1 MSNSSSVEQQ
11 LREWVGQLG
20 PEHRQL
26 LLMMLTEDDQLQGSA
41 RLDFAVSQL
50 RKLCKQRGF
59 DWDRMAES
67 DRESFLDNLIRET
80 ELYATQAGAPSIVPV
95 LPCSCCGRDVTPSDL
110 YRIYFGER
118 PPSVEVAI
126 AKLILMDMD
135 ISAQFPLPADN
146 EITIGRVDPHRG
158 IRPDVAHLATP
169 RANHLPRR
177 PVLYRRPW
185 QRQRLVRQRPHPAQT
200 PGALPVGQRRR
211 PQDRRNHF
219 KVCRIAM
226 CRLGIQFVLTSTP
239 PNGRAERQP

>member
-1 MSNSSSVEQQ
+1 MSDSPSVEEQ
-11 LREWVGQLG
+11 LREWVGQLA

-26 LLMMLTEDDQLQGSA
+26 LLMMLTEDDQLQGST
-41 RLDFAVSQL
+41 RLDFAVGQL

-59 DWDRMAES
+59 NWDRMAET

-126 AKLILMDMD
+126 GRLILMDMD
-135 ISAQFPLPADN
+135 VNAQFPLPADN

-158 IRPDVAHLATP
+158 IRPDIDLSKFDPASRISRRHARITSRGGQFYVEDLGS
-169 RANHLPRR
+169 AN
-177 PVLYRRPW
+177 
-185 QRQRLVRQRPHPAQT
+185 
-200 PGALPVGQRRR
+200 GS
-211 PQDRRNHF
+211 
-219 KVCRIAM
+219 
-226 CRLGIQFVLTSTP
+226 FV
-239 PNGRAERQP
+239 NGRTKLNPQEPYPLVNGDVIKFGETTLKFAV

>member
-1 MSNSSSVEQQ
+1 MSNSTSVEEQ

-26 LLMMLTEDDQLQGSA
+26 LLMMLTEDDQLQGST

-80 ELYATQAGAPSIVPV
+80 ELYATQAGSPSIVPV

-126 AKLILMDMD
+126 GKLILMDMD

-158 IRPDVAHLATP
+158 IRPDIDLSKFDPASRISRRHARITSRGGQFYVEDLGS
-169 RANHLPRR
+169 ANG
-177 PVLYRRPW
+177 
-185 QRQRLVRQRPHPAQT
+185 T
-200 PGALPVGQRRR
+200 
-211 PQDRRNHF
+211 
-219 KVCRIAM
+219 
-226 CRLGIQFVLTSTP
+226 FV
-239 PNGRAERQP
+239 NGRTRLKPQEPYPLVNGDVIKFGETTLKFAV

>member
-1 MSNSSSVEQQ
+1 MSNSTSVEEQ

-26 LLMMLTEDDQLQGSA
+26 LLMMLTEDDQLQGST
-41 RLDFAVSQL
+41 RLDFAESQL

-80 ELYATQAGAPSIVPV
+80 ELYATQAGPPSIVPV

-126 AKLILMDMD
+126 GKLILMDMD

-158 IRPDVAHLATP
+158 IRPDIDLSKFDPASRISRRHARITSRGGQFYVEDLGS
-169 RANHLPRR
+169 ANG
-177 PVLYRRPW
+177 
-185 QRQRLVRQRPHPAQT
+185 T
-200 PGALPVGQRRR
+200 
-211 PQDRRNHF
+211 
-219 KVCRIAM
+219 
-226 CRLGIQFVLTSTP
+226 FV
-239 PNGRAERQP
+239 NGRNRLKPQEPYPLVNGDVLKFGETTLKFAV

>member
-1 MSNSSSVEQQ
+1 MSDSPSVEEQ
-11 LREWVGQLG
+11 LREWVGQLA

-26 LLMMLTEDDQLQGSA
+26 LLMMLTEDDQLQGST

-59 DWDRMAES
+59 DWDRMAET

-126 AKLILMDMD
+126 GRLILLDMD
-135 ISAQFPLPADN
+135 VNAQFPLPADN

-158 IRPDVAHLATP
+158 IRPDIDLSKFDPASRISRRHARITSRSGQFYVEDLGS
-169 RANHLPRR
+169 ANG
-177 PVLYRRPW
+177 
-185 QRQRLVRQRPHPAQT
+185 T
-200 PGALPVGQRRR
+200 
-211 PQDRRNHF
+211 
-219 KVCRIAM
+219 
-226 CRLGIQFVLTSTP
+226 FV
-239 PNGRAERQP
+239 NGRTRLKPQEPYPLVNGDVIKFGETTLKFAV

>member
-126 AKLILMDMD
+126 AKLILLDMD
-135 ISAQFPLPADN
+135 ISAQFYIEDL
-146 EITIGRVDPHRG
+146 GS
-158 IRPDVAHLATP
+158 
-169 RANHLPRR
+169 AN
-177 PVLYRRPW
+177 
-185 QRQRLVRQRPHPAQT
+185 
-200 PGALPVGQRRR
+200 GS
-211 PQDRRNHF
+211 
-219 KVCRIAM
+219 
-226 CRLGIQFVLTSTP
+226 FV
-239 PNGRAERQP
+239 NGRTRLKPQEPYPLVNGDVLKIGETTLKFAV

>member
-1 MSNSSSVEQQ
+1 MSDSPSVEEQ
-11 LREWVGQLG
+11 LREWVGQLV

-26 LLMMLTEDDQLQGSA
+26 LLMMLTEDDQLQGST

-67 DRESFLDNLIRET
+67 ERESFLDNLIRET

-126 AKLILMDMD
+126 GRLILMDMD
-135 ISAQFPLPADN
+135 VNAQFPLPADN

-158 IRPDVAHLATP
+158 IRPDIDLSKFDPASRISRRHARITSRSGQFYVEDLGS
-169 RANHLPRR
+169 ANG
-177 PVLYRRPW
+177 
-185 QRQRLVRQRPHPAQT
+185 T
-200 PGALPVGQRRR
+200 
-211 PQDRRNHF
+211 
-219 KVCRIAM
+219 
-226 CRLGIQFVLTSTP
+226 FV
-239 PNGRAERQP
+239 NGRTRLKPQEPYPLVNGDVIKFGETTLKFAV

>member
-1 MSNSSSVEQQ
+1 MSNSTSVEEQ

-26 LLMMLTEDDQLQGSA
+26 LLMMLTDDDQLQGST

-67 DRESFLDNLIRET
+67 ERESFLDNLIRET
-80 ELYATQAGAPSIVPV
+80 ELYATQAGPPSIVPV

-126 AKLILMDMD
+126 GKLILMDMD

-158 IRPDVAHLATP
+158 IRPDIDLSKFDPASRISRRHARITSRGGQFYIEDLGS
-169 RANHLPRR
+169 ANG
-177 PVLYRRPW
+177 
-185 QRQRLVRQRPHPAQT
+185 T
-200 PGALPVGQRRR
+200 
-211 PQDRRNHF
+211 
-219 KVCRIAM
+219 
-226 CRLGIQFVLTSTP
+226 FV
-239 PNGRAERQP
+239 NGRTRLKPQEPYPLVNGDVLKIGETTLKFAV

>member
-1 MSNSSSVEQQ
+1 MSNSTSVEEQ

-26 LLMMLTEDDQLQGSA
+26 LLMMLTEDDQLQGST

-80 ELYATQAGAPSIVPV
+80 ELYATQAGPPSIVPV

-126 AKLILMDMD
+126 GKLILMDMD

-158 IRPDVAHLATP
+158 IRPDIDLSKFDPASRISRRHARITSRGGQFYIEDLGS
-169 RANHLPRR
+169 ANG
-177 PVLYRRPW
+177 
-185 QRQRLVRQRPHPAQT
+185 T
-200 PGALPVGQRRR
+200 
-211 PQDRRNHF
+211 
-219 KVCRIAM
+219 
-226 CRLGIQFVLTSTP
+226 FV
-239 PNGRAERQP
+239 NGRTRLKPQEPYPLVNGDVLKIGETTLKFAV